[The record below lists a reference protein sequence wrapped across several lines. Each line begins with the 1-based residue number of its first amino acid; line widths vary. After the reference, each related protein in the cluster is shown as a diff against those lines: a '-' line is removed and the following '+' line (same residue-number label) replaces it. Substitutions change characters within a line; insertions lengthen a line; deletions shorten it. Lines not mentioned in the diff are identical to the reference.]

1 LNAHTRRLRQLTK
14 QRVWRNADRA
24 ANLNKFDDLEAPLA
38 ALIFGHKGLVPA
50 KSGSKLLLGE
60 L

>member
-1 LNAHTRRLRQLTK
+1 LNTQRLRQLTK
-14 QRVWRNADRA
+14 QGVWRNAKRA
-24 ANLNKFDDLEAPLA
+24 ANLNELDDLEAPLA
-38 ALIFGHKGLVPA
+38 ALIFGYKGLVPA